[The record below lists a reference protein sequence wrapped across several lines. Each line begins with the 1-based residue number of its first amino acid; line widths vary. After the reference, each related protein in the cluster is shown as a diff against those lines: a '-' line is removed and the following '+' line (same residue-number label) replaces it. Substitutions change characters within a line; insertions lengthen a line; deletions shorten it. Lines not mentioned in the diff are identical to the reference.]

1 MRQLNPLGSGT
12 WLSAKSILR
21 GRSPQWP
28 TRFGLKIKNGIVKFM
43 SCLVLC
49 CITVGA
55 NATTWRDAL
64 PGAQLIGSGVLHWY
78 GLRIYTAKLWS
89 ESHPFD
95 ANAPYALE
103 LTYHR
108 NISREQ
114 FVDTSLKEIKRI
126 FGKRYDSATL
136 VRWENEMQRAFLDVQ
151 ANDQLIG
158 VFVPNKGCDFY
169 SAGKQLAQ
177 IRDTEFANAFFAIW
191 FDERARNP
199 ELSAQLRGRTP

>member
-1 MRQLNPLGSGT
+1 MSQLNLLGSCT
-12 WLSAKSILR
+12 WLTAKPILIAGLPR
-21 GRSPQWP
+21 WLNRY
-28 TRFGLKIKNGIVKFM
+28 GLKIKYGILKFM

-55 NATTWRDAL
+55 NATTWRDAM
-64 PGAQLIGSGVLHWY
+64 PRAQLIGSGVLHWY

-89 ESHPFD
+89 EYQPFD

-126 FGKRYDSATL
+126 FGKRYDAATL
-136 VRWENEMQRAFLDVQ
+136 ARWQGEMQRAFLDVQ

-158 VFVPNKGCDFY
+158 VFVPNQGCDFY
-169 SAGKQLAQ
+169 SAGQRLAQ

-191 FDERARNP
+191 FDARARHP